1 MKWRGEVN
9 GLKAEAYYPDDF
21 AGACLRMLRRFT
33 AKYRETGKRQILFL
47 AAPPGAGKS
56 TLAAFLADLSRGDA
70 QCEETRALGI
80 DGFHLPRAALE
91 GKSAVRNGITVPLR
105 EIRGAPET
113 FDLEALTDALRRL
126 KAGENI
132 LWPEYSRVLHDPV
145 PGRLPVREHL
155 VLAEGNYLLLDRP
168 LWRDLNKF
176 ADHTMYLT
184 ADRRI
189 LRERLIGRKVRGG
202 MNREDAEKFVDTSD
216 AYNIR
221 LVGENRL
228 EADEII
234 QIRGGEKDDESI
246 DRSTAVFGENGD
258 AERTGHGQDT
268 GRAS

>member
-145 PGRLPVREHL
+145 PGRLPVREQGAPQACPALGPLLPASCLRAGCELFWL
-155 VLAEGNYLLLDRP
+155 VRFLQKEGVKNMHS
-168 LWRDLNKF
+168 K
-176 ADHTMYLT
+176 H
-184 ADRRI
+184 
-189 LRERLIGRKVRGG
+189 
-202 MNREDAEKFVDTSD
+202 S
-216 AYNIR
+216 
-221 LVGENRL
+221 
-228 EADEII
+228 
-234 QIRGGEKDDESI
+234 
-246 DRSTAVFGENGD
+246 
-258 AERTGHGQDT
+258 
-268 GRAS
+268 